1 MEGIT
6 FSKDNPYIEKIKK
19 KSQEVSLVATG
30 DETEVII
37 HKIQADTKFILF
49 PGESDSLM
57 EFFYIVDG
65 MLSTTINSKH
75 IFVNKNEYFHVK
87 GLKESIYFKAESQTT
102 LLCVSSQLQF
112 HYLSN
117 EISELNVI
125 VEKVS
130 EKDMYT
136 QEHNLRLQD
145 YSIKIAKELKLHN
158 RTLYNLLY
166 ASLFHDIGKINVPT
180 EVLNKPGRLTKEE
193 FDYIKRHPE
202 DGYNLMKNSC
212 IEEVGEIIRQHHER
226 LDGSGYPYG
235 LKEDEICIEAKIIA
249 IVDTYDAM
257 TSDRPYRKA
266 LSPIIAM
273 DELKRLKGIH
283 YDERI
288 VDVFEQILI
297 KEGKI

>member
-1 MEGIT
+1 MNEII
-6 FSKDNPYIEKIKK
+6 FSKDDPYIEKISK

-30 DETEVII
+30 DETEVMI

-49 PGESDSLM
+49 PGESESLM
-57 EFFYIVDG
+57 EFFYVVDG

-75 IFVNKNEYFHVK
+75 IFVNENEYFNVK
-87 GLKESIYFKAESQTT
+87 GLKESIYFKAEANTT

-145 YSIKIAKELKLHN
+145 YSIRIAKELKLHN
-158 RTLYNLLY
+158 KTLYNLLY
-166 ASLFHDIGKINVPT
+166 ASLFHDIGKINVPI

-193 FDYIKRHPE
+193 FDYIKKHPE
-202 DGYNLMKNSC
+202 DGYDLMKNSC
-212 IEEVGEIIRQHHER
+212 IQEVGEIIRQHHER
-226 LDGSGYPYG
+226 LDGSGYPHG

-249 IVDTYDAM
+249 VVDTYDAM

-283 YDERI
+283 YDEKI
-288 VDVFEQILI
+288 VDIFEQILM
-297 KEGKI
+297 KEEKI